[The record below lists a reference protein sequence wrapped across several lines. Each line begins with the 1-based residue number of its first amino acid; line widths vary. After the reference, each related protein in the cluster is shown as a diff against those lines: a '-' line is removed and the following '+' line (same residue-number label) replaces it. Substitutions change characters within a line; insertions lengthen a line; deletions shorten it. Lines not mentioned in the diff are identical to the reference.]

1 MDFESRESM
10 EAVYKSINFDSNVV
24 LFYFLYD
31 FYYCIYNNLINQ
43 FSILILISFR
53 ENENGVFVS

>member
-10 EAVYKSINFDSNVV
+10 EAMYKSINFDSNVV